1 MKVTMISNYK
11 LFKAKSLE
19 AIQGAL
25 EKNHCKLLAR

>member
-11 LFKAKSLE
+11 LVKAKSFE
-19 AIQGAL
+19 AIQGEL